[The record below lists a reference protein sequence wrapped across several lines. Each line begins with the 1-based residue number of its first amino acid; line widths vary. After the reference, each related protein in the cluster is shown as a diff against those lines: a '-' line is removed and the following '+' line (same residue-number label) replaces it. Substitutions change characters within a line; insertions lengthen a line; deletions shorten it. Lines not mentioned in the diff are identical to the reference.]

1 MNDPKEIRESKEM
14 ISSGDQIDSVD
25 LKIPLSLLMSGTSSG
40 SNECTVLVQVNPED
54 ASTLDFHGA
63 GGAVGRFE
71 VNENAV
77 IMDLKGFQYQGNL
90 EAGPTCLMGSMHP
103 LMGERMIKIES
114 ITDEFVQLQ
123 KTGDHMAQ
131 LDAVVEKGE
140 MDDSFRIKDNNV
152 NSKAT
157 TKCATNC
164 DDRAEDIPTVDA
176 IDKLDA
182 RKSRARLR
190 RKPSDE
196 IKSGSGK
203 KRKTK

>member
-77 IMDLKGFQYQGNL
+77 IMDLKGFQYQGKL

-103 LMGERMIKIES
+103 LMGERMIKVES
-114 ITDEFVQLQ
+114 ITDEYVQLQ

-152 NSKAT
+152 NSRAAT
-157 TKCATNC
+157 RGATNS
-164 DDRAEDIPTVDA
+164 DDRSEDVPTVDVV
-176 IDKLDA
+176 DKLDA
-182 RKSRARLR
+182 KKSRARQ
-190 RKPSDE
+190 RKSSEE

-203 KRKTK
+203 KRKRK